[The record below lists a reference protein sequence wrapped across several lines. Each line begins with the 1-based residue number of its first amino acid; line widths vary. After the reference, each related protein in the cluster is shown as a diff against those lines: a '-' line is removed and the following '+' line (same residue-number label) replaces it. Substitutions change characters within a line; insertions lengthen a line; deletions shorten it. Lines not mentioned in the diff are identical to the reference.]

1 MKITN
6 LVLDKN
12 KSRAQLHYYEN
23 HIANHFSPRK
33 YAITMSLIIKVHQN
47 SYLKKL
53 KAIQT

>member
-12 KSRAQLHYYEN
+12 KSRAQLHHYEN

-47 SYLKKL
+47 SYFKKL